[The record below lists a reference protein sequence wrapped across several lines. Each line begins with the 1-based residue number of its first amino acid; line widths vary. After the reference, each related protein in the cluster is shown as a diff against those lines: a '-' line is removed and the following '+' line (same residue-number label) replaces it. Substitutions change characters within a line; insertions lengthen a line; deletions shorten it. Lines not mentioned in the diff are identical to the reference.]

1 MDKCLCNASALLSQG
16 FGQPLARR
24 ATRWLRNSYAKPLD
38 ISKAN
43 NVTLDYKVFFPDDF
57 DWVKGG
63 KLPGLY
69 GGHTRCSGGNPALD
83 CFSTRLMWRAGGA
96 GELYLVRPGPS
107 LSARVLT
114 RLYVLV
120 RAERS
125 ADFFLMYDT
134 PSDGV

>member
-1 MDKCLCNASALLSQG
+1 MPV
-16 FGQPLARR
+16 PLQCFSSFIPRIRSTPQDGHKVAHEF
-24 ATRWLRNSYAKPLD
+24 YAKPLD
-38 ISKAN
+38 ISSAN
-43 NVTLDYKVFFPDDF
+43 NATLEYKVFFPGDF
-57 DWVKGG
+57 DWVKGS

-96 GELYLVRPGPS
+96 GELYLERPGPS

-114 RLYVLV
+114 RLYVPV

-125 ADFFLMYDT
+125 ADSFIMYGT